1 MNIKEFV
8 EKIKNGEIDVVE
20 HTEKVIEECKKIN
33 KEYNY
38 FNTISGDLAL
48 EQAKEL
54 HKKIK
59 NNDKEIKNKK
69 LLGVAISVKDAIC
82 VKGVE
87 STAGSRILKGYKPL
101 FDATVIKKIKDEGGI
116 IIGKTAQDEF
126 GFGSFSVNVGLGFDI
141 PKNPFDK
148 TRSCGGSSGGAG
160 GITKKA
166 SFPHIAL
173 GESTGGS
180 IVNPAS
186 FCGVFGLCPTYGRV
200 SRYGLMDYANSLDKI
215 GPLGKSIYDV
225 ALLLETI
232 SGFDNNGS
240 TTINKPTEKYTES
253 INKNTRTESGA
264 RTQFGIPQGDTNS
277 IGIKNMKIGIIKE
290 SFADIDKKVEKNV
303 RDGIEKFEEHGA
315 KSEEISLKLP
325 IEHGIS
331 TYYII
336 ATSEASTNLAK
347 YCGMRYGISE
357 KLEGNFNEYF
367 TKVRSNNFGAEAKR
381 RIILGTFARMSG
393 YRDAYYIKATKIRA
407 MIVNEYK
414 KLFKKYD
421 ALINPTMP
429 IAAPKFSEI
438 EKLTPL
444 QNYMMDIMTV
454 SPNLAGLPH
463 LNVPAGFV
471 DKLPVGMLMT
481 ADHLQESK
489 LIQLGSVFG
498 N

>member
-1 MNIKEFV
+1 MNTKEFV
-8 EKIKNGEIDVVE
+8 GKVKNGEIDIIK

-33 KEYNY
+33 KEYSY
-38 FNTISGDLAL
+38 FNTISEELAL
-48 EQAKEL
+48 SQAKEIQ
-54 HKKIK
+54 KQIK
-59 NNDKEIKNKK
+59 NNDKTIKNKK
-69 LLGVAISVKDAIC
+69 LLGVAVSVKDAIC
-82 VKGVE
+82 VKGIE
-87 STAGSRILKGYKPL
+87 STAGSKILKGYKPL
-101 FDATVIKKIKDEGGI
+101 FDATVIKRVKDAGGI

-126 GFGSFSVNVGLGFDI
+126 GFGSFSVNVGLGFDA

-148 TRSCGGSSGGAG
+148 TRACGGSSGGAG
-160 GITKKA
+160 GITQKA

-215 GPLGKSIYDV
+215 GPLGKNAYDV

-232 SGFDNNGS
+232 SGFDENES
-240 TTINKPTEKYTES
+240 TTLNNAIEKYTKFAYNDKN
-253 INKNTRTESGA
+253 NK
-264 RTQFGIPQGDTNS
+264 
-277 IGIKNMKIGIIKE
+277 KNIKIGIIKE
-290 SFADIDKKVEKNV
+290 SFNDIDKNVEKNV
-303 RDGIEKFEEHGA
+303 RDVIKKLGEHGVKA
-315 KSEEISLKLP
+315 EEVSLKLP

-336 ATSEASTNLAK
+336 AASEASTNLAK
-347 YCGMRYGISE
+347 YCGMRYGIAD

-393 YRDAYYIKATKIRA
+393 YRDAYYIKATKVRA
-407 MIVNEYK
+407 MIVDEYK

-421 ALINPTMP
+421 ALISPTMP
-429 IAAPKFSEI
+429 IVAPKFSEI
-438 EKLTPL
+438 EKLTPV
-444 QNYMMDIMTV
+444 QNYMMDVMTV

-463 LNVPAGFV
+463 LNVPAGESNG
-471 DKLPVGMLMT
+471 LPVGMMLT
-481 ADHLQESK
+481 ADHLQEGK

>member
-8 EKIKNGEIDVVE
+8 EKIKNGEINIVE
-20 HTEKVIEECKKIN
+20 HTEKVMEECKKIN

-38 FNTISGDLAL
+38 FNIISEDLAL
-48 EQAKEL
+48 SQAKEIQKL
-54 HKKIK
+54 IK
-59 NNDKEIKNKK
+59 SKDKEVKNKK

-101 FDATVIKKIKDEGGI
+101 FDDTVIKKVKDAGGI
-116 IIGKTAQDEF
+116 VIGKTAQDEF
-126 GFGSFSVNVGLGFDI
+126 GFGSFSANVGLGFDI
-141 PKNPFDK
+141 PKNPFDRE
-148 TRSCGGSSGGAG
+148 RSCGGSSGGAAG
-160 GITKKA
+160 LTQKA
-166 SFPHIAL
+166 PFPHIAL

-180 IVNPAS
+180 IAEPAS

-215 GPLGKSIYDV
+215 GTLGKSAYDA
-225 ALLLETI
+225 ALLLEVI
-232 SGFDNNGS
+232 AGFDNNES
-240 TTINKPTEKYTES
+240 TTINAPIEKYTES
-253 INKNTRTESGA
+253 INK
-264 RTQFGIPQGDTNS
+264 I
-277 IGIKNMKIGIIKE
+277 IKNMKIGIIKE
-290 SFADIDKKVEKNV
+290 SFNDIDKNVEKNV
-303 RDGIEKFEEHGA
+303 RDGIKKLEEQGA
-315 KSEEISLKLP
+315 KAEEISLKLP

-347 YCGMRYGISE
+347 YCGMRYGIAD

-393 YRDAYYIKATKIRA
+393 YRDAYYIKATKVRA

-421 ALINPTMP
+421 KHPC
-429 IAAPKFSEI
+429 S
-438 EKLTPL
+438 LT
-444 QNYMMDIMTV
+444 
-454 SPNLAGLPH
+454 
-463 LNVPAGFV
+463 
-471 DKLPVGMLMT
+471 
-481 ADHLQESK
+481 
-489 LIQLGSVFG
+489 
-498 N
+498 

>member
-1 MNIKEFV
+1 MNAQEFV
-8 EKIKNGEIDVVE
+8 EKIKNGEIDIIE

-38 FNTISGDLAL
+38 FNTISEDLAL
-48 EQAKEL
+48 EQAKEI
-54 HKKIK
+54 KKQIK
-59 NNDKEIKNKK
+59 NKDNTIKNKK

-101 FDATVIKKIKDEGGI
+101 FDATVIKKAKEQGAI

-126 GFGSFSVNVGLGFDI
+126 GFGSFSVNVGLGFDV

-148 TRSCGGSSGGAG
+148 ARSCGGSSGGAG
-160 GITKKA
+160 GITQKA

-180 IVNPAS
+180 IASPAS

-215 GPLGKSIYDV
+215 GPLGNNIYDT

-232 SGFDNNGS
+232 AGFDNNES
-240 TTINKPTEKYTES
+240 TTINAPIQNYTNF
-253 INKNTRTESGA
+253 INK
-264 RTQFGIPQGDTNS
+264 DT
-277 IGIKNMKIGIIKE
+277 KNMRIGIIKE
-290 SFADIDKKVEKNV
+290 SFNDIDKNVEKNV
-303 RDGIEKFEEHGA
+303 RGGIKKLEERGA
-315 KSEEISLKLP
+315 KAEEVSLKLP

-347 YCGMRYGISE
+347 YCGMRYGIAD

-393 YRDAYYIKATKIRA
+393 YRDAYYIKATKIRS

-421 ALINPTMP
+421 ALASPTMP
-429 IAAPKFSEI
+429 ITAPKFSEI

-463 LNVPAGFV
+463 LNVPVGF
-471 DKLPVGMLMT
+471 DKNMPVGMMLT
-481 ADHLQESK
+481 SDHLQEGN
-489 LIQLGSVFG
+489 LIQLGSVFS

>member
-1 MNIKEFV
+1 MNTKEFV
-8 EKIKNGEIDVVE
+8 EKIKNGEIDIVE
-20 HTEKVIEECKKIN
+20 HTENVIDECKKIN

-38 FNTISGDLAL
+38 FNIISEELAL
-48 EQAKEL
+48 AQAKEI
-54 HKKIK
+54 KRQIK
-59 NNDKEIKNKK
+59 NNDSIIKNKK

-87 STAGSRILKGYKPL
+87 STAGSKILKGYKPL
-101 FDATVIKKIKDEGGI
+101 FDATVIKRVKDAGGI
-116 IIGKTAQDEF
+116 IIGKTSQDEF
-126 GFGSFSVNVGLGFDI
+126 GFGSFSVNVGLGFAI

-160 GITKKA
+160 GITQKA

-180 IVNPAS
+180 IAAPAS

-215 GPLGKSIYDV
+215 GTLGKSVYDA
-225 ALLLETI
+225 ALLLEVI
-232 SGFDNNGS
+232 AGFDNNES

-253 INKNTRTESGA
+253 TNKN
-264 RTQFGIPQGDTNS
+264 
-277 IGIKNMKIGIIKE
+277 IKNMRIGIIKE
-290 SFADIDKKVEKNV
+290 SFANIDKNVGKNV
-303 RDGIEKFEEHGA
+303 REGVKKLEEHGA

-407 MIVNEYK
+407 MIVSEYK

-421 ALINPTMP
+421 ALVSPTMP
-429 IAAPKFSEI
+429 IVAPKFSEI

-463 LNVPAGFV
+463 LSV
-471 DKLPVGMLMT
+471 PVGFDGNMHIGMMLT
-481 ADHLQESK
+481 ADHLREGK
-489 LIQLGSVFG
+489 LIQLGNIF
-498 N
+498 NN